1 MPGSRNQRYL
11 LGYVVHAG
19 NAHKKMH
26 TSYIVDNHR
35 NYLKVEVINIMKW
48 LDGFIFKLTAKSA
61 AGRLP
66 GDMALVNVI
75 AKKKC
80 AYVSRDFIYHKTN
93 NINQKITHM
102 LRLLKTYS
110 LQESCVE
117 APLPLNTPFQCPHS
131 NIE

>member
-1 MPGSRNQRYL
+1 MPGSRNQRY

-66 GDMALVNVI
+66 
-75 AKKKC
+75 
-80 AYVSRDFIYHKTN
+80 
-93 NINQKITHM
+93 
-102 LRLLKTYS
+102 
-110 LQESCVE
+110 
-117 APLPLNTPFQCPHS
+117 
-131 NIE
+131 